1 MKRLFVLLLPAALG
15 AQDLT
20 ATADRIFAQWNSTH
34 TPGCA
39 VGVSRN
45 SVPIFTR
52 GYGMADLE
60 SGTPIT
66 AQTILESGS
75 VAKQFTATAILL
87 LVAEGKIRLDDDVR
101 KYVPEL
107 PQYGRTI
114 TIRHLVSHT
123 SGLRE
128 WSNLVAD
135 QGYPR
140 GTRVTT
146 QADLVNIIVR
156 QKALNYPVGDF
167 YSYTNSGF
175 SLLPTIVERVS
186 GMPFAR
192 FSIERIFK
200 PAGMVDTRWRDDFT
214 AVVPRRGQAYSRTA
228 AGWRINMPFENV
240 HGPGGLLTTVG
251 DWLSWN
257 NALDKRVFGAVSDS
271 LLSRATL
278 TSGRQIPYAM
288 GMINGTYRGTPE
300 WQHSGSTAGYSTF
313 LARYPNVGL
322 SIAVMCN
329 AAGAPATSY
338 VRQLAD
344 ALIPDLEALP
354 VFDTTTADPGRL
366 ARYVGIYRDERTNDV
381 SELFIERG
389 QLRIRGGAVLRAL
402 RDGDFLMGAAS
413 RLRINTAADGSP
425 TGARIIA
432 PGGDTLAWTFMA
444 AERWKPTEAQLQG
457 LTGRWYQ
464 PEIDATWTARV
475 EKGALVMELRP
486 GTQVTLNPAY
496 PDAFEGGNYGSVWF
510 SRDKKGNATEM
521 HLGAGRVWKLSFR
534 RETTEK
540 QQRDNR

>member
-1 MKRLFVLLLPAALG
+1 MKRFLLLAFPAVLG

-45 SVPIFTR
+45 GVPIFTR

-87 LVAEGKIRLDDDVR
+87 LVGEGKIRLDDDVR

-186 GMPFAR
+186 GMPFVQ
-192 FSIERIFK
+192 FSNERIFK
-200 PAGMVDTRWRDDFT
+200 PAGMVHTRWRDDFT
-214 AVVPRRGQAYSRTA
+214 VVVPGRAQAYSRTA
-228 AGWRINMPFENV
+228 SGWRINMPFENV

-251 DWLSWN
+251 DWLKWN
-257 NALDKRVFGAVSDS
+257 HALDTRVFGAVSDS

-288 GMINGTYRGTPE
+288 GMINGMYRGTTE

-313 LARYPNVGL
+313 LARYPKAGL
-322 SIAVMCN
+322 SIAVLCN

-344 ALIPDLEALP
+344 ALIPDLAP
-354 VFDTTTADPGRL
+354 PATFDTTTADPNRL
-366 ARYVGIYRDERTNDV
+366 ARLTGIYRDERTNDI
-381 SELFIERG
+381 SELFVERG
-389 QLRIRGGAVLRAL
+389 QLRIRGGAVLRSL
-402 RDGDFLMGAAS
+402 RDGDFLMGASS

-432 PGGDTLAWTFMA
+432 PDGDTLAWSFMA

-457 LTGRWYQ
+457 LTGRWHQ
-464 PEIDATWTARV
+464 PEIDATWTAKI

-486 GTQVTLNPAY
+486 GTQFSLVPAY
-496 PDAFEGGNYGSVWF
+496 ADAFEGGNYGSVWF
-510 SRDKKGNATEM
+510 SRDKKGNATQM
-521 HLGAGRVWKLSFR
+521 HLGSGRVWKLSFQ

>member
-1 MKRLFVLLLPAALG
+1 MKRLFVFFLPAVLG

-20 ATADRIFAQWNSTH
+20 AISGRIFAQWNSTH

-45 SVPIFTR
+45 GVPIFTR
-52 GYGMADLE
+52 GYGMANLE
-60 SGTPIT
+60 TGTPIT
-66 AQTILESGS
+66 PQTILESGS

-87 LVAEGKIRLDDDVR
+87 LVNEGKLRLDDDVR
-101 KYVPEL
+101 KHVPEL
-107 PQYGRTI
+107 PEYGRTI
-114 TIRHLVSHT
+114 TIRHLLSHT

-146 QADLVNIIVR
+146 QADLFNIIVR

-175 SLLPTIVERVS
+175 ALLTTIVERVS
-186 GMPFAR
+186 GMPFTQ
-192 FSIERIFK
+192 FSNERIFK

-214 AVVPRRGQAYSRTA
+214 IVVPRRAEAYSRTA
-228 AGWRINMPFENV
+228 AGFRLDMPFENV

-251 DWLSWN
+251 DWLKWN
-257 NALDKRVFGAVSDS
+257 HALDTRAFGAVSDS

-288 GMINGTYRGTPE
+288 GMVNGMYRGTPE

-313 LARYPNVGL
+313 LARYPRAGL

-329 AAGAPATSY
+329 VAGAPATSF

-344 ALIPDLEALP
+344 ALIPDLAAPP
-354 VFDTTTADPGRL
+354 VFDTVTADPARL
-366 ARYVGIYRDERTNDV
+366 ARLTGIYRDERTSDI
-381 SELFIERG
+381 SEMFVERG

-413 RLRINTAADGSP
+413 RLRINTAAAGSP
-425 TGARIIA
+425 TGARILA
-432 PGGDTLAWTFMA
+432 PDGDTLAWAFMA

-457 LTGRWYQ
+457 LAGRWHQ
-464 PEIDATWTARV
+464 PEIDANWTAKV

-486 GTQVTLNPAY
+486 GTQFTLVPAY
-496 PDAFEGGNYGSVWF
+496 VDAFEGGAYGTVWF
-510 SRDKKGNATEM
+510 TRDKKGNATTM
-521 HLGAGRVWKLSFR
+521 HLGSTRVWNLVF
-534 RETTEK
+534 
-540 QQRDNR
+540 NRTR

>member
-1 MKRLFVLLLPAALG
+1 MKRLLLLALPAALG

-20 ATADRIFAQWNSTH
+20 ATADKIFAQWNSTH

-39 VGVSRN
+39 VGVARN
-45 SVPIFTR
+45 GTPIFTR

-60 SGTPIT
+60 NGTPIT
-66 AQTILESGS
+66 PQTILESGS

-87 LVAEGKIRLDDDVR
+87 LVGEGKIRLDDDVR

-107 PQYGRTI
+107 PDYGRTI
-114 TIRHLVSHT
+114 TIRHLLSHT

-140 GTRVTT
+140 GTRVTS
-146 QADLVNIIVR
+146 QADLVDIIVR
-156 QKALNYPVGDF
+156 QKSLNYPVGDF

-186 GMPFAR
+186 GMSFAK
-192 FSIERIFK
+192 FSNERVFK
-200 PAGMVDTRWRDDFT
+200 PAGLTDTRWRDDYT
-214 AVVPRRGQAYSRTA
+214 AIVPRRSQAYSRRA
-228 AGWRINMPFENV
+228 DGWHLEMPFENV

-251 DWLSWN
+251 DWLKWN
-257 NALDKRVFGAVSDS
+257 TALDQRVFGAVSDS
-271 LLSRATL
+271 LISRATL

-288 GMINGTYRGTPE
+288 GMINGTYRGATE

-313 LARYPNVGL
+313 LARYPTAGL

-344 ALIPDLEALP
+344 ALIPDLAP
-354 VFDTTTADPGRL
+354 VAAFDTTAADPARIARL
-366 ARYVGIYRDERTNDV
+366 TGVYRDDRTHDI

-413 RLRINTAADGSP
+413 RLRFTTAADGTP
-425 TGARIIA
+425 TGARIFA
-432 PGGDTLAWTFMA
+432 PDGDTLTWSFASATRWQPTA
-444 AERWKPTEAQLQG
+444 AELQAFVG
-457 LTGRWYQ
+457 AWHQR
-464 PEIDATWTARV
+464 EIDATWTARI
-475 EKGALVMELRP
+475 EKGALVMQLRP
-486 GTQVTLNPAY
+486 GTQFTLIAAS
-496 PDAFEGGNYGSVWF
+496 PDAFEGGAYGTVWF
-510 SRDKKGNATEM
+510 TRDKKGAVKEM
-521 HLGAGRVWKLSFR
+521 HLGSGRVWDLSFTR
-534 RETTEK
+534 
-540 QQRDNR
+540 

>member
-45 SVPIFTR
+45 GVPTFTR

-87 LVAEGKIRLDDDVR
+87 LVGEGKLRLDDDVR

-175 SLLPTIVERVS
+175 ALLPTIVERVS
-186 GMPFAR
+186 GMPFAQ
-192 FSIERIFK
+192 FSNERIFK

-214 AVVPRRGQAYSRTA
+214 VVVPGRAQAYSRTA
-228 AGWRINMPFENV
+228 GGWRINMPFENV

-251 DWLSWN
+251 DWLKWN
-257 NALDKRVFGAVSDS
+257 HALDTRVFGAVSDS

-278 TSGRQIPYAM
+278 ASGRQIPYAM
-288 GMINGTYRGTPE
+288 GMINGMYRGTPE

-313 LARYPNVGL
+313 LARYPKAGL

-329 AAGAPATSY
+329 ASGAPATSY

-344 ALIPDLEALP
+344 ALIPDLAPPP
-354 VFDTTTADPGRL
+354 VFDTVTADPARL
-366 ARYVGIYRDERTNDV
+366 ARLAGLYRDGRTNDI
-381 SELFIERG
+381 SELFVERG

-432 PGGDTLAWTFMA
+432 PDGDTLAWTFMA

-457 LTGRWYQ
+457 FTGRWYQ
-464 PEIDATWTARV
+464 PEIDATWTAKI

-486 GTQVTLNPAY
+486 GTQFTLVPAFV
-496 PDAFEGGNYGSVWF
+496 DAFEGGNYGSVWF
-510 SRDKKGNATEM
+510 TRDKKGQATEM
-521 HLGAGRVWKLSFR
+521 HLGAGRVWDLSFR
-534 RETTEK
+534 RETPENP
-540 QQRDNR
+540 QRDNR

>member
-1 MKRLFVLLLPAALG
+1 MKRLLACLVLPAALG

-20 ATADRIFAQWNSTH
+20 AVADRVFAPWNSTH

-45 SVPIFTR
+45 GATILAR

-60 SGTPIT
+60 TGTPIT

-75 VAKQFTATAILL
+75 VAKQFTATAVLL
-87 LVAEGKIRLDDDVR
+87 LVGEGKLRLDDDVR

-114 TIRHLVSHT
+114 TIRHLLSHT

-146 QADLVNIIVR
+146 QADLVDIIVR

-175 SLLPTIVERVS
+175 ALLPTIVERVS
-186 GMPFAR
+186 GMPFAQ
-192 FSIERIFK
+192 FSTERVFK
-200 PAGMVDTRWRDDFT
+200 PAGMTDTRWRDDHT
-214 AVVPRRGQAYSRTA
+214 ALVPRRAQAYSRRA
-228 AGWRINMPFENV
+228 DGWHLEMPFENV

-251 DWLSWN
+251 DWLKWN
-257 NALDKRVFGAVSDS
+257 DALSKRTFGAVSDS
-271 LLSRATL
+271 LLSQATL
-278 TSGRQIPYAM
+278 TSGRRIPYAM
-288 GMINGTYRGTPE
+288 GLINGTYRGTTE
-300 WQHSGSTAGYSTF
+300 WAHSGSTAGYSTY
-313 LARYPNVGL
+313 LARYPNAGL
-322 SIAVMCN
+322 SIAVLCN
-329 AAGAPATSY
+329 SAGAPATSY

-344 ALIPDLEALP
+344 ALIPELAPP
-354 VFDTTTADPGRL
+354 VGWDTTAADPNRI
-366 ARYVGIYRDERTNDV
+366 ARYTGIYRDERTHDI

-389 QLRIRGGAVLRAL
+389 QLRIRGGATLRAL

-413 RLRINTAADGSP
+413 RLHVNTAADGSP
-425 TGARIIA
+425 TGVRILA
-432 PGGDTLAWTFMA
+432 PDGDTLTWTWA
-444 AERWKPTEAQLQG
+444 ASARWQPTDAQLQG

-464 PEIDATWTARV
+464 PEIDATWTARI
-475 EKGALVMELRP
+475 EKSALVLELRP
-486 GTQVTLNPAY
+486 GTQVTLIPAY
-496 PDAFEGGNYGSVWF
+496 TDAFEGGSYGTVWF
-510 SRDKKGNATEM
+510 TRDKKGNATAL
-521 HLGAGRVWKLSFR
+521 HLGASRVWDLVFVR
-534 RETTEK
+534 R
-540 QQRDNR
+540 